1 MNYIVKNPKI
11 VKYGTEI
18 IFFLSAKICDLIQ
31 QNIMNSSSLPYLK
44 KGIRKWK
51 PNQPC
56 RLCKKFLQ
64 HVDFIQLN
72 RGPLFSVFRLFEV
85 HIPAYIHIRYYQIH
99 NLFKSLF

>member
-31 QNIMNSSSLPYLK
+31 QNIMNSSSLPCLK

-85 HIPAYIHIRYYQIH
+85 HIPVSFHI
-99 NLFKSLF
+99 

>member
-11 VKYGTEI
+11 VIYGTEI

-31 QNIMNSSSLPYLK
+31 QNIMNSSSLPCLK
-44 KGIRKWK
+44 KDIRKWK

-56 RLCKKFLQ
+56 RLWKTFLQ

-72 RGPLFSVFRLFEV
+72 RSPLFSVFCLFEV
-85 HIPAYIHIRYYQIH
+85 HIPVYFHIRYYQLH
-99 NLFKSLF
+99 NLSKSLF